1 MLEDLNSFDIV
12 DRIDSKIDEA
22 IQSVMALNAEYN
34 YTTDDLDKLIN
45 DEETLREYI
54 ADTEET
60 FNLPKIQL
68 EQLSTEELNKYI
80 KELDERWC

>member
-22 IQSVMALNAEYN
+22 IQSVMALNAEYS